1 MGRLHIPGG
10 CYHVIGRGLERRYIF
25 EAEADKLDF
34 LRRFGEYLPKCEV
47 QCLAWAIMSNHYH
60 FLLRVGSH
68 PLSKLMAPLLGGYAS
83 YYNRSY
89 NRAGYVFQN
98 RFKSTL
104 CDEESYLLELIR
116 YIHLNPMRAGMID
129 SLSELDSYAWTGHAG
144 ILGIGTKPWHAINET
159 LGHFGDTQEGARIRY
174 REYVK
179 EGMENGKS
187 KNLSG
192 GGLIR
197 SYDGWETLSRVRSEH
212 ERCLGDERILGS
224 SEFVGSALSHD
235 ELDIKRSSLR
245 SNQGWNLDKLTKV
258 ICIYCDISEIQLA
271 NKARCNNLALAKA
284 LICYWGKDE
293 LGITLRELASHL
305 QISQQAATKWRKKGF
320 EICVSRGLTLDS
332 LEPLVVKL

>member
-1 MGRLHIPGG
+1 MPRMGRLHIPGG

-25 EAEADKLDF
+25 EGDVDKLDF
-34 LRRFGEYLPKCEV
+34 LRRLGEYLPRTEV

-83 YYNRSY
+83 YYNRRY

-98 RFKSTL
+98 RFKSIL
-104 CDEESYLLELIR
+104 CDEDNHLLELIR

-129 SLSELDSYAWTGHAG
+129 SLTELDSYAWTGHAG
-144 ILGIGTKPWHAINET
+144 MLGIGTQPWHAVNEA
-159 LGHFGDTQEGARIRY
+159 LVHFGDREARARIRY
-174 REYVK
+174 REFIR
-179 EGMENGKS
+179 EGIESGKT

-212 ERCLGDERILGS
+212 ERCLGDERILGN
-224 SEFVGSALSHD
+224 SEFVVSVLAHD
-235 ELDIKRSSLR
+235 ELEVKRSSLR
-245 SNQGWNLDKLTKV
+245 SNQGWNLDKLTKA
-258 ICIYCDISEIQLA
+258 ICSYCDISEIQLT
-271 NKARCNNLALAKA
+271 NKARGNDLALAKA

-305 QISQQAATKWRKKGF
+305 QISQQAATKWRKQGF
-320 EICVSRGLTLDS
+320 EICESGRLTLDS
-332 LEPLVVKL
+332 VGP